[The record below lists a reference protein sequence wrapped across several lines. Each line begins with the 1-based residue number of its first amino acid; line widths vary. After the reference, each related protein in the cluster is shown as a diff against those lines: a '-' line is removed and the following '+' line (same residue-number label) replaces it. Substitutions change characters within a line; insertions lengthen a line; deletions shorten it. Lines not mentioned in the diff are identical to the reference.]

1 MIHPVLSGLLKW
13 IDWNLEKIAAHALSA
28 DEVEASVDRAFL
40 LRERRDGSFQMFA
53 EVPSGHRIWMIWW
66 YDREDEPIPD
76 SFGDLEDPADF
87 VITADG
93 GESS

>member
-1 MIHPVLSGLLKW
+1 
-13 IDWNLEKIAAHALSA
+13 
-28 DEVEASVDRAFL
+28 
-40 LRERRDGSFQMFA
+40 MFA